1 MAAAERLTI
10 GFKGGQSLP
19 VRADA
24 KAAEALRKALE
35 KRDSGWHE
43 LPSEDGPVL
52 LDLAQVV
59 YVRTDADE
67 QRVGF
72 GA

>member
-1 MAAAERLTI
+1 MAAPERLTI

-24 KAAEALRKALE
+24 KAADALRKALE
-35 KRDSGWHE
+35 KGGGWHE
-43 LPSEDGPVL
+43 LAAEDGPVL

-59 YVRTDADE
+59 YLRTDADE

-72 GA
+72 GS